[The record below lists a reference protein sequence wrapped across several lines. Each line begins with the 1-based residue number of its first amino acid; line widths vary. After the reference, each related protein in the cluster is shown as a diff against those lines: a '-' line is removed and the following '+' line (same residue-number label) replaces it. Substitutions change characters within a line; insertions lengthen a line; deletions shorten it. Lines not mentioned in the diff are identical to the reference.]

1 MRNLKITSVS
11 PLLYTS
17 TIQLSA
23 QTTTTTVTVTLPA
36 LDNRVQIGTVQS
48 QKLSLVGQKLQ
59 PQDKKSKSGVA
70 DTLNSTSP
78 SPILVRKHRALR
90 LPS

>member
-1 MRNLKITSVS
+1 MRNLKITFAS

-23 QTTTTTVTVTLPA
+23 PITTTTVTVTLPA

-48 QKLSLVGQKLQ
+48 QKQYLIGQ
-59 PQDKKSKSGVA
+59 
-70 DTLNSTSP
+70 
-78 SPILVRKHRALR
+78 
-90 LPS
+90 